1 MVYHHLAFTGD
12 SFVVVVVV
20 KSAIFL
26 FPHTL
31 YSDTSQILLLLI
43 IMRRALAGACAR
55 RRLALRLPPRAQKGV
70 VSSSSSSSFTSFSRK
85 DNGGDDSKTEYFST
99 TTLKDNL
106 IKADFRYAAALL
118 RQRDYETYLCTCAV
132 DASKRAVPLAL
143 RALNCETAIIDV
155 VHNHFGENTSAALMK
170 LKWWHDRI
178 DETVRPSAP
187 DVQLDHPIA
196 RCVRAALAS
205 RSHSKWEAEVSSSND
220 DVGTTLTTT
229 TTGWSSTRRWV
240 QWLKRAIEARM
251 EDVAKGSRVF
261 DSMSELER
269 FAKETHGHFLLVTL
283 DAENVRSTAS
293 DHVASHVGTAIGLTN
308 SLRGAKI
315 HARNRK
321 TYFPMDVLATEN
333 LSAETVY
340 DGGIGD
346 ERVKNAAHKVA
357 SAAVGHI
364 AAARRI
370 YIENK
375 LVEKYPHMA
384 KLLLQ
389 ATTAE
394 RWLEKLEKYD
404 FDVFR
409 EELQRTPRLM
419 TQARVFLSAWK
430 NQF

>member
-1 MVYHHLAFTGD
+1 
-12 SFVVVVVV
+12 
-20 KSAIFL
+20 
-26 FPHTL
+26 
-31 YSDTSQILLLLI
+31 
-43 IMRRALAGACAR
+43 MRRAAGACAR
-55 RRLALRLPPRAQKGV
+55 RRLARRLPPRALG
-70 VSSSSSSSFTSFSRK
+70 VSSSSSFSRK
-85 DNGGDDSKTEYFST
+85 DNSDDSNADAT
-99 TTLKDNL
+99 TTDTKVSSAHHHHHHHL
-106 IKADFRYAAALL
+106 KADFRYAAALL

-143 RALNCETAIIDV
+143 RALNCETVIDV
-155 VHNHFGENTSAALMK
+155 VHENDGNAALMK
-170 LKWWHDRI
+170 LKWWHDRM
-178 DETVRPSAP
+178 DETVRPKETLSAP
-187 DVQLDHPIA
+187 GVVDHPIA
-196 RCVRAALAS
+196 RCVRAALGVS
-205 RSHSKWEAEVSSSND
+205 SEEVSSNDDD
-220 DVGTTLTTT
+220 DVGTTTTT
-229 TTGWSSTRRWV
+229 TTGSSTRRWV
-240 QWLKRAIEARM
+240 KWLKRAIEARM
-251 EDVAKGSRVF
+251 EDVAKGSRTF

-283 DAENVRSTAS
+283 DAENIRSTAS

-375 LVEKYPHMA
+375 LGEKYPHMT

-409 EELQRTPRLM
+409 DELQRTPPLM

>member
-1 MVYHHLAFTGD
+1 
-12 SFVVVVVV
+12 
-20 KSAIFL
+20 
-26 FPHTL
+26 
-31 YSDTSQILLLLI
+31 
-43 IMRRALAGACAR
+43 MRRAAGACAR
-55 RRLALRLPPRAQKGV
+55 RRLARRLPPRALG
-70 VSSSSSSSFTSFSRK
+70 VSSSSSFSRK
-85 DNGGDDSKTEYFST
+85 DNTDDSNADAT
-99 TTLKDNL
+99 TTDTKVSSAHHHHL
-106 IKADFRYAAALL
+106 KADFRYAAALL

-196 RCVRAALAS
+196 RCVRTALAS

-251 EDVAKGSRVF
+251 EDVAKGSRTF

-283 DAENVRSTAS
+283 DAENIRSTAS

-375 LVEKYPHMA
+375 LGEKYPHMA

-409 EELQRTPRLM
+409 DELQRTPPLM

>member
-1 MVYHHLAFTGD
+1 
-12 SFVVVVVV
+12 
-20 KSAIFL
+20 
-26 FPHTL
+26 
-31 YSDTSQILLLLI
+31 
-43 IMRRALAGACAR
+43 MRRALAGACAR
-55 RRLALRLPPRAQKGV
+55 RRRLARRLPPRAQKGAS
-70 VSSSSSSSFTSFSRK
+70 SSSSSSSFTSFSRK
-85 DNGGDDSKTEYFST
+85 DNGGDDSKT
-99 TTLKDNL
+99 DNL
-106 IKADFRYAAALL
+106 INADFRYAAALL

-155 VHNHFGENTSAALMK
+155 VHNHHGENNTTTAALMK

-178 DETVRPSAP
+178 DETVRPSSAP
-187 DVQLDHPIA
+187 KVQLDHPIA

-205 RSHSKWEAEVSSSND
+205 RSHSKWEADVSSSND
-220 DVGTTLTTT
+220 DVGTTLT

-375 LVEKYPHMA
+375 LGEKYPHMA

-409 EELQRTPRLM
+409 EELQRTPPLM

>member
-1 MVYHHLAFTGD
+1 
-12 SFVVVVVV
+12 
-20 KSAIFL
+20 
-26 FPHTL
+26 
-31 YSDTSQILLLLI
+31 
-43 IMRRALAGACAR
+43 
-55 RRLALRLPPRAQKGV
+55 
-70 VSSSSSSSFTSFSRK
+70 
-85 DNGGDDSKTEYFST
+85 
-99 TTLKDNL
+99 
-106 IKADFRYAAALL
+106 
-118 RQRDYETYLCTCAV
+118 
-132 DASKRAVPLAL
+132 
-143 RALNCETAIIDV
+143 
-155 VHNHFGENTSAALMK
+155 
-170 LKWWHDRI
+170 
-178 DETVRPSAP
+178 
-187 DVQLDHPIA
+187 
-196 RCVRAALAS
+196 
-205 RSHSKWEAEVSSSND
+205 
-220 DVGTTLTTT
+220 
-229 TTGWSSTRRWV
+229 
-240 QWLKRAIEARM
+240 M

-283 DAENVRSTAS
+283 DAENIRSTAS

>member
-1 MVYHHLAFTGD
+1 
-12 SFVVVVVV
+12 
-20 KSAIFL
+20 
-26 FPHTL
+26 
-31 YSDTSQILLLLI
+31 
-43 IMRRALAGACAR
+43 
-55 RRLALRLPPRAQKGV
+55 
-70 VSSSSSSSFTSFSRK
+70 
-85 DNGGDDSKTEYFST
+85 
-99 TTLKDNL
+99 
-106 IKADFRYAAALL
+106 
-118 RQRDYETYLCTCAV
+118 
-132 DASKRAVPLAL
+132 
-143 RALNCETAIIDV
+143 
-155 VHNHFGENTSAALMK
+155 
-170 LKWWHDRI
+170 
-178 DETVRPSAP
+178 
-187 DVQLDHPIA
+187 
-196 RCVRAALAS
+196 
-205 RSHSKWEAEVSSSND
+205 
-220 DVGTTLTTT
+220 
-229 TTGWSSTRRWV
+229 
-240 QWLKRAIEARM
+240 M

-283 DAENVRSTAS
+283 DAENIRSTAS

-375 LVEKYPHMA
+375 LGEKYPHMA

-409 EELQRTPRLM
+409 DELQRTPPLM